1 MSEPRV
7 LVFFAWNAQAELPLS
22 GLIVDEAPC
31 FQVAL
36 FDYSGSRDQSL
47 ELVSVR
53 VGSRLTLACMTVSQA
68 TEGKGQVLW
77 NIAKLLVDE
86 ARGLDY
92 VGVIDDD
99 VLVRVSDLNRAISL
113 GSEHGL
119 VTFQPSLA
127 RCSHVAHDFTLHQ
140 PGSSVRLVNWVEI
153 MMPLIKADL
162 FIKAADFFAASI
174 SSWGLDCYALP
185 MLAITEGFGHRH
197 GIIDASLAC
206 HTRPLRS
213 NAKTFSNGLTAQQ
226 ELQRIKAM
234 CLAHLNAE
242 AHAFRQH
249 PQLSD
254 LLALEI

>member
-7 LVFFAWNAQAELPLS
+7 LVFFAWNAASDLPLG
-22 GLIVDEAPC
+22 GLIVDEPPC

-36 FDYSGSRDQSL
+36 FDYSGTREQPL

-53 VGSRLTLACMTVSQA
+53 VGSRLTLACTTVSQA

-77 NIAKLLVDE
+77 HIAKLLVDQ

-92 VGVIDDD
+92 VGVMDDD
-99 VLVRVSDLNRAISL
+99 VLVRVSDLNRAIAL

-127 RCSHVAHDFTLHQ
+127 RCSHVAHEFTLHQ
-140 PGSSVRLVNWVEI
+140 PNSAVRLVDWVEI
-153 MMPLIKADL
+153 MMLFVKTEL
-162 FIKAADFFAASI
+162 FIRATDFFAASI

-185 MLAITEGFGHRH
+185 ILAITEGFGSRH

-213 NAKTFSNGLTAQQ
+213 NAKTFSNGLTAHQ
-226 ELQRIKAM
+226 ELQSIKTM
-234 CLAHLNAE
+234 CVAHLNAE
-242 AHAFRQH
+242 AKPFLQH
-249 PQLSD
+249 QQVSD
-254 LLALEI
+254 LLALNL